1 MANPNVGMMY
11 PVWAPLTSHT
21 DGSMP
26 VYGTGRVLQEARNAT
41 VNKEYANN
49 PLYGDDRIVDDD
61 NGMTGLTMTFES
73 TGLSDEDRVA
83 LLGETT
89 NSADLGGQW
98 ESDAE
103 TPWGGFGYIRKMRA
117 NGQRS
122 FEAWWTL
129 KVKFQEESQ
138 TTSTREGNTT
148 WNTPT
153 LNGRAA
159 SLYVN
164 SDDNAKFRL
173 HKTFSAISAAKTWLN
188 GLANISSTQGST
200 QGSTQN

>member
-11 PVWAPLTSHT
+11 PVWAPLNSHT

-26 VYGTGRVLQEARNAT
+26 TYGTGRVLQEARNAT
-41 VNKEYANN
+41 VTKEYANN

-61 NGMTGLTMTFES
+61 NGMTGLTMSFES

-83 LLGETT
+83 VLGEKPYGT
-89 NSADLGGQW
+89 SGGQW
-98 ESDAE
+98 ETDAE
-103 TPWGGFGYIRKMRA
+103 SPWGGFGYIRKMRQD
-117 NGQRS
+117 GVRK

-129 KVKFQEESQ
+129 KIKFQEESQ
-138 TTSTREGNTT
+138 TTTTKEGSIQ

-159 SLYVN
+159 SLYVD
-164 SDDNAKFRL
+164 SGDEAKFRL
-173 HKTFSAISAAKTWLN
+173 HQTFSAIADAKAFLN
-188 GLANISSTQGST
+188 GLASISST
-200 QGSTQN
+200 